1 MRLATTSF
9 CGGFQSSVCKSLLR
23 VQRLQAFAADRRLQ
37 VPASALVTSSL
48 CSDLHPDRPRL
59 CQWCEV
65 SVSIHHI
72 FWNFSMPFSPQV
84 LRGSRKCWHLRGAT
98 SSLCSE
104 LHPDRPRL
112 CFVRSLY
119 QSTLSS
125 GTFLCLFPQVLR
137 GSRKCWHLRGASR
150 PTSLTGERCF
160 GGRCLQ
166 CASSAALPY
175 RFPPPIRLSRSML
188 AAYSCEQFWTH
199 FPCEVRPP
207 VCPNGRSLSCSEDT
221 PACASRV

>member
-1 MRLATTSF
+1 MKIGAFKFLL
-9 CGGFQSSVCKSLLR
+9 VLLR
-23 VQRLQAFAADRRLQ
+23 PQ
-37 VPASALVTSSL
+37 ASAVSFIQIDPGFALGGL
-48 CSDLHPDRPRL
+48 C
-59 CQWCEV
+59 
-65 SVSIHHI
+65 I
-72 FWNFSMPFSPQV
+72 SP
-84 LRGSRKCWHLRGAT
+84 
-98 SSLCSE
+98 
-104 LHPDRPRL
+104 
-112 CFVRSLY
+112 LY
-119 QSTLSS
+119 IL
-125 GTFLCLFPQVLR
+125 GLFYAIFPQVLR

-175 RFPPPIRLSRSML
+175 RWRIFPPPIRLSRSML

>member
-37 VPASALVTSSL
+37 VSASALVTSSL

-84 LRGSRKCWHLRGAT
+84 LRGSRKCWHLRGA
-98 SSLCSE
+98 
-104 LHPDRPRL
+104 
-112 CFVRSLY
+112 
-119 QSTLSS
+119 
-125 GTFLCLFPQVLR
+125 
-137 GSRKCWHLRGASR
+137 SR

-175 RFPPPIRLSRSML
+175 RWRIFPPPIRLSRSML